1 MYQNNKFSPDFFTM
15 NLKFNIELGKD
26 YKSKSQI
33 ARVLTESWVK
43 SNSYCPNCGELHLKE
58 FENNMPAADF
68 YCKSCAEQ
76 FELKSKKSEFIGNRI
91 LDGAYYTMIE
101 RINSD
106 DNPNFF
112 FLTYSNQKWEVS
124 NFLIIPKHFF
134 TPDIIIKRKPLKPTA
149 RRAGW
154 IGCNIDISKVPE
166 SGRIFLI
173 KNSKVIPKEKV
184 QSKWKK
190 TKFLRT
196 RKRESKGWI
205 LDIMKCVDTINDDT
219 FTLKQMYKFEDSL
232 KSKYPEN
239 NFIKDKIRQ
248 QLQVLR
254 DKGVIEFTERG
265 IYKKISDE

>member
-1 MYQNNKFSPDFFTM
+1 M

-33 ARVLTESWVK
+33 ARVLTENWVK

-58 FENNMPAADF
+58 FENNMPVADF

-76 FELKSKKSEFIGNRI
+76 FELKSKKTNVVGNRI
-91 LDGAYYTMIE
+91 LDGAYSTMIE

-112 FLTYSNQKWEVS
+112 FLTYNNQKWEVS
-124 NFLIIPKHFF
+124 NFLIIPKHYF
-134 TPDIIIKRKPLKPTA
+134 TTEIIIKRKPLKSTA

-154 IGCNIDISKVPE
+154 IGCNIDISKVPDN
-166 SGRIFLI
+166 GRIFLV
-173 KNSKVIPKEKV
+173 KNSATVSKETV
-184 QSKWKK
+184 QSKWRK

-196 RKRESKGWI
+196 RKGDSKGWI
-205 LDIMKCVDTINDDT
+205 LDIMKCVDTINGET
-219 FTLKQMYKFEDSL
+219 FSLRQVYEFEDVL
-232 KSKYPEN
+232 KRKYPN
-239 NFIKDKIRQ
+239 NSFIKDKIRQ

-254 DKGVIEFTERG
+254 DKGVIEFLGRG
-265 IYKKISDE
+265 VYKKTNDG